1 MLQLLHDNQK
11 AQKYLLGAF
20 EILVGKSYPDQLM
33 SKVPHILMSLYDN
46 DLVEE
51 EVFLQWGPKVSL
63 CFDLYLFMNV
73 VRRRL

>member
-1 MLQLLHDNQK
+1 LLHDNQK

-33 SKVPHILMSLYDN
+33 SKVPHILKSLYDN

-51 EVFLQWGPKVSL
+51 EVFLQWGPKVSKR
-63 CFDLYLFMNV
+63 YV
-73 VRRRL
+73 SKEVSASIHKKS